1 MDGNKRGVFCF
12 RSTPLQRRRRPKQ
25 LHTTHTMDSIYGFT
39 FDYKKNWIRNITFT
53 LIYAFAF
60 NAFNLL
66 YFSAELPLAALLI
79 NVTSAILNAVAF
91 IYLFK
96 RFIQNSSA

>member
-1 MDGNKRGVFCF
+1 MAINAVFF
-12 RSTPLQRRRRPKQ
+12 ALEVTLFNDAAD
-25 LHTTHTMDSIYGFT
+25 LNNSILLIL
-39 FDYKKNWIRNITFT
+39 WIASMASLLNTRKTGYAMSIFT

-79 NVTSAILNAVAF
+79 NATSAILNAVAF

-96 RFIQNSSA
+96 LLIQNSSA